1 MDFPTTSWMNA
12 MYGVYI
18 YIWSISIWSI
28 YVCYIYLY
36 IYIRPFT
43 IQKFLPNVG
52 SFCLPYPTSEAEAAL
67 SLSPF
72 FGPPDTAS
80 SLAPPTASPPG
91 HRAAAEMRH
100 KASRRPHHIP
110 GRNRPKERGKMNC
123 SKFGI
128 FVVVGFFYRGLKN
141 GTYVFVLKKHKCCKK
156 KCKINFSKSTLLKAN
171 IVYCAR
177 ESVRSAKYFMDLEI
191 VTSCD
196 LHTQIYYVIFDRY
209 SCPFFKN
216 KSRIGVLS
224 SALGRHSSESA
235 RPSEKRRNET
245 SFSRSL
251 GGKTLFDWSCG
262 YLWPPCV
269 FVQRFWMKYYLR
281 CVNAVSLMMADEI
294 IPIYIHITG

>member
-1 MDFPTTSWMNA
+1 MLYLPI
-12 MYGVYI
+12 YI
-18 YIWSISIWSI
+18 YTAIYHTKISTKRRFF
-28 YVCYIYLY
+28 L
-36 IYIRPFT
+36 FT
-43 IQKFLPNVG
+43 VPHFRG
-52 SFCLPYPTSEAEAAL
+52 RGRAL

-141 GTYVFVLKKHKCCKK
+141 GTYVFVLKNTNAAKK
-156 KCKINFSKSTLLKAN
+156 NVKSIFQNPLYCQLIFTLLKAN

-224 SALGRHSSESA
+224 SALGRHSSGSA

-262 YLWPPCV
+262 YL
-269 FVQRFWMKYYLR
+269 
-281 CVNAVSLMMADEI
+281 
-294 IPIYIHITG
+294 